1 MRVMSELMLIEE
13 TMERASARVQSM
25 LTLVQLSFEAGAAKA
40 RQIHTETGRVIDP
53 VASALYE
60 EASGLLLLP
69 YPRFNPALGAVGLAA
84 RREPECYGSTHR
96 ALEELFWGALED
108 TVNNE
113 LAAVDQP
120 TSATSLEP

>member
-40 RQIHTETGRVIDP
+40 RQIHEETGRVIDP

-60 EASGLLLLP
+60 EARSLLLLP
-69 YPRFNPALGAVGLAA
+69 YPQFMPALGAAGLAA
-84 RREPECYGSTHR
+84 GREPECYGLTHK
-96 ALEELFWGALED
+96 ALEELLWGALED
-108 TVNNE
+108 TVDNE
-113 LAAVDQP
+113 LAAMDQA
-120 TSATSLEP
+120 TNSTSLEP